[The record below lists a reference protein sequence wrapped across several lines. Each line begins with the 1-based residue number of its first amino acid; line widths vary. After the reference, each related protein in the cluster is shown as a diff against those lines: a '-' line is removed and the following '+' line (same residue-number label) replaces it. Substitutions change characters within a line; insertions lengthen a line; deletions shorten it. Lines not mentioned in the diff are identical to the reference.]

1 MQTGSPL
8 VLQLVAQGEAA
19 NVEPQLG
26 LQLGEEA
33 AVEVVNPMQEGL
45 QDFQLPERGGAGGYR
60 RAF

>member
-26 LQLGEEA
+26 LQHGEEA

-45 QDFQLPERGGAGGYR
+45 QDFQLPERGVKGGR
-60 RAF
+60 WRAF